1 MKQRFYTYLI
11 VLFSVIC
18 HPLSA
23 ADYYQRHYVILVDQI
38 GSSMSEDPAGLSE
51 IGKMLKNLFLGNDM
65 NNGVDIGKINTT
77 ETYLANLKFNPETDE
92 ISIFKFG
99 FSADGNRL
107 DDSSYGLSR
116 IRKNIS
122 RNADE
127 ITVLTNELIKP
138 VCQFH
143 KSGKELSV
151 FLNNYLDPLFKG
163 NGISPGVN
171 LSSIAFPCVLKKIDS
186 KPAASEYY
194 IIIVSNFKTTGALD
208 NRADYGNI
216 RSAMKA
222 SEGNTLHIENFSKQI
237 WQLNAPFYTSEI
249 MKIQSLKDKN
259 DRSNQL
265 RHIDAVKALCLQLGV
280 KSLQGVSTY
289 ITSNIN
295 LQQESYQSSKF
306 QTGDVSVS
314 FNHNEDVSIDSV
326 KMVVSDFSSNRIIW
340 QSLLSQKDY
349 TRNYNTQSYKFNN
362 REIELSD
369 CSKGDSL
376 TFKYVFYTTI
386 KNDNQTIMPMVFV
399 ADRNVLLT
407 DEVFYPE
414 YTLFEK
420 MALLFFFIA
429 IIALVAFAWVTYNK
443 RGKKALRGVHVKI
456 WHVSNSRFMELKD
469 YHVVDRDCWYMR
481 KGETQRLINIT
492 GNVDVQKMSFARPY
506 QLKVEF
512 KIDDVDSNEDFSFRP
527 EGHENNGENKRK
539 AQWYEVPLNSD
550 GSFEINAIVYQVE
563 GSTTDLENI
572 YNILDMKV
580 TVKARLLLNGEDVV
594 RPKEDEQYYHFIVR
608 PEIANAALWMAF
620 DPGTSGACV
629 AYGIG
634 GNPTDQTNIKIAYNT
649 EKDSSGQEKQ
659 VSIFPS
665 KIKIPDNSS
674 LITNVGD
681 VNITALKEARE
692 YGAEG
697 DFYFGNL
704 AGVYEG
710 RNSFQSIKKLLGYND
725 MHPLLDEH
733 RHEICKLPGRD
744 LALLLVKG
752 LCNHFESYI
761 RTSPDV
767 SDKER
772 SLFIQNGSF
781 APSRAIVAVPNNY
794 TIVKAQDM
802 VDSVKRT
809 GLFKEVHY
817 LYEAEAVMMCYIR
830 NKWDDI
836 TSNPSIY
843 AEEGRFFV
851 VFDMGGATINTT
863 AFTINVITAEN
874 RGSRYIR
881 EIELSTKARVGY
893 NVGGDD
899 IDYAWIR
906 ILYQIPAVVKYLN
919 ENNIDKEEHIKK
931 HRTGI
936 LKFVQKLKLDWM
948 VRLAQ
953 NEPLTD
959 DDIDLLWLDISSDN
973 GLPELGIDLQNEIDE
988 ESAEFL
994 RNEWSSRSVIK
1005 KYVFSAVEN
1014 AVVELLS
1021 TEHAHS
1027 VEIIFSGR
1035 TSLYPGIRQTVT
1047 ETVATMAKKQ
1057 PELKDY
1063 SVWGGFEKANTG
1075 KSIDEVVKTAVAT
1088 GACWYAMFSKFIKL
1102 NHNIVTSTFGYVDM
1116 KHGKSTFIP
1125 LIRRGTELDEHG
1137 NMTSDPDY
1145 RVMTPN
1151 LPNVRILQML
1161 TTKYEYVMNGL
1172 SSANK
1177 ADNDKVKHLVNQLA
1191 HLNNEE
1197 VYGEIK
1203 SIAISVDDK
1212 NNFSYKVIMAGGQP
1226 LTGSGTVNDAD
1237 IKTENSDAYAFSA
1250 MPCSEDETEDTPI
1263 KSESDQYASDKPT
1276 SSQQEQVLGDENFTS
1291 AKHKKSN
1298 SKKHF

>member
-1 MKQRFYTYLI
+1 MKPRLYTYLI
-11 VLFSVIC
+11 IFFSVAC
-18 HPLSA
+18 QSLHA

-194 IIIVSNFKTTGALD
+194 IIIVSNFKTTGDLD

-349 TRNYNTQSYKFNN
+349 TRNDNTQSYKFNN

-386 KNDNQTIMPMVFV
+386 KNGNQTIMPMVFV
-399 ADRNVLLT
+399 ADRNVILT
-407 DEVFYPE
+407 ENVFYPE
-414 YTLFEK
+414 FTLFEK
-420 MALLFFFIA
+420 MALIIIFIA
-429 IIALVAFAWVTYNK
+429 IVVLAILARIAYNK
-443 RGKKALRGVHVKI
+443 RGKSALRGVNVKI

-469 YHVVDRDCWYMR
+469 YHVVDRDCWYIN
-481 KGETQRLINIT
+481 KNEKQRVINVT
-492 GNVDVQKMSFARPY
+492 GFVDMHKPSFARAY
-506 QLKVEF
+506 QLKVEYR
-512 KIDDVDSNEDFSFRP
+512 IDDVDNNEDFSFRP
-527 EGHENNGENKRK
+527 DGNESNGAKK
-539 AQWYEVPLNSD
+539 CKSKWYEVPLNSD
-550 GSFEINAIVYQVE
+550 GSFELNAVAYQEE
-563 GSTTDLENI
+563 GANPDLNSRD
-572 YNILDMKV
+572 NILDMKV
-580 TVKARLLLNGEDVV
+580 SVKATLWKGDECISI
-594 RPKEDEQYYHFIVR
+594 KEDSQLYHFIVR
-608 PEIANAALWMAF
+608 HEIPNPALWMAF
-620 DPGTSGACV
+620 DPGTSGSCI
-629 AYGIG
+629 AYGME
-634 GNPTDQTNIKIAYNT
+634 GNPADMTNIKIAYNKEFDGKKET
-649 EKDSSGQEKQ
+649 Y

-665 KIKIPDNSS
+665 KIKIDDNSS
-674 LITNVGD
+674 IIEKKGQVDITG
-681 VNITALKEARE
+681 LKEAPK
-692 YGAEG
+692 YKADG

-704 AGVYEG
+704 ASVHEG

-725 MHPLLDEH
+725 MHTLLDEK
-733 RHEICKLPGRD
+733 RREICKISGRD

-752 LCNHFESYI
+752 LCNHFEQYI
-761 RTSPDV
+761 RTSEDV
-767 SDKER
+767 TDKER
-772 SLFIQNGSF
+772 AWFVQKGKF
-781 APSRAIVAVPNNY
+781 VPSRAIVAVPNNY

-802 VDSVKRT
+802 VDSIKRT
-809 GLFKEVHY
+809 GIFSEVHY
-817 LYEAEAVMMCYIR
+817 IYEAESVMMCYLR
-830 NKWDDI
+830 NCWSQI
-836 TSNPSIY
+836 TMNPENY
-843 AEEGRFFV
+843 EKRGKAFV
-851 VFDMGGATINTT
+851 VFDMGGATINAT
-863 AFTINVITAEN
+863 AFTMKVIAASYN
-874 RGSRYIR
+874 GSKYIR
-881 EIELSTKARVGY
+881 EIELSTKARVGF

-899 IDYAWIR
+899 IDYAWILL
-906 ILYQIPAVVKYLN
+906 LYQIPAVQKYLK
-919 ENNIDKEEHIKK
+919 ENKIKQSEHIKQ
-931 HRTGI
+931 HRTGL
-936 LKFVQKLKLDWM
+936 LKFVQDLKLNWIGRIAKGGPM
-948 VRLAQ
+948 
-953 NEPLTD
+953 NE
-959 DDIDLLWLDISSDN
+959 DDIAKLWMDISSDT
-973 GLPELGIDLQNEIDE
+973 GLPDFGIKIPTQIDD
-988 ESAEFL
+988 ESSVYL
-994 RNEWSSRSVIK
+994 RKEWTERTFMN
-1005 KYVFSAVEN
+1005 KYIFNAVED
-1014 AVVELLS
+1014 AVTELLANLGV
-1021 TEHAHS
+1021 ED

-1035 TSLYPGIRQTVT
+1035 TTLYPGIRSRVMSTV
-1047 ETVATMAKKQ
+1047 
-1057 PELKDY
+1057 KDKLDMSY
-1063 SVWGGFEKANTG
+1063 SVWDGLEKSDSTKTA
-1075 KSIDEVVKTAVAT
+1075 DELVKTAVAT
-1088 GACWYAMFSKFIKL
+1088 GACWYAMFSNYVRL
-1102 NHNIVTSTFGYVDM
+1102 EHNIIMSTIGYVDM
-1116 KHGKSTFIP
+1116 KNGESTFIP
-1125 LIRRGTELDEHG
+1125 LIRKGEKLDDDFG
-1137 NMTSDPDY
+1137 RVSSDPNHK
-1145 RVMTPN
+1145 VLTPN
-1151 LPNVRILQML
+1151 LPNARILQML
-1161 TTKYEYVMNGL
+1161 TSKHDEVMKGL
-1172 SSANK
+1172 NSTNPQESN
-1177 ADNDKVKHLVNQLA
+1177 KVKHLVNQLV
-1191 HLNNEE
+1191 HL
-1197 VYGEIK
+1197 GAGDIHAAIK
-1203 SIAISVDDK
+1203 GIIVSVDDK
-1212 NNFSYKVIMAGGQP
+1212 NNFKYMINIAGGKC
-1226 LTGSGTVNDAD
+1226 LEGSGAINDSD
-1237 IKTENSDAYAFSA
+1237 IRTENSDAYAFSA
-1250 MPCSEDETEDTPI
+1250 MPCTEDVTTDRPTSFASPVSQTEI
-1263 KSESDQYASDKPT
+1263 NTESTSSEEKSKPT
-1276 SSQQEQVLGDENFTS
+1276 KTN
-1291 AKHKKSN
+1291 
-1298 SKKHF
+1298 HF

>member
-1 MKQRFYTYLI
+1 MKLRFYTYLI
-11 VLFSVIC
+11 ILFSVVC

-38 GSSMSEDPAGLSE
+38 GSSMSEDPAGLAE

-99 FSADGNRL
+99 FTADGNRL

-122 RNADE
+122 GNADE

-151 FLNNYLDPLFKG
+151 FLNSYLDPLFKG

-171 LSSIAFPCVLKKIDS
+171 LSSIAFPCVLKKVDS

-222 SEGNTLHIENFSKQI
+222 SEGNTRHAENFSKQL

-289 ITSNIN
+289 ITSNID
-295 LQQESYQSSKF
+295 LRQKSFQSSNF
-306 QTGDVSVS
+306 QIGDVSIS

-326 KMVVSDFSSNRIIW
+326 KMVVTDFFSKRIIW
-340 QSLLSQKDY
+340 QCLLSQKDY
-349 TRNYNTQSYKFNN
+349 TRYDNTQSYKFDN

-376 TFKYVFYTTI
+376 TFKYVFYATI
-386 KNDNQTIMPMVFV
+386 KNGSQTIMPMVFV

-469 YHVVDRDCWYMR
+469 YHVVDRECWYMR

-527 EGHENNGENKRK
+527 EGHENNGENRRK

-563 GSTTDLENI
+563 GSTPDLENM

-594 RPKEDEQYYHFIVR
+594 QPKEDEQYYHFIVR

-634 GNPTDQTNIKIAYNT
+634 GNPTDQTNIKIAYHT
-649 EKDSSGQEKQ
+649 KIDLSGEKQ
-659 VSIFPS
+659 IPIFPS
-665 KIKIPDNSS
+665 KIKIPDESS
-674 LITNVGD
+674 IIKEKGQIDIVD
-681 VNITALKEARE
+681 MKEAPKYNE
-692 YGAEG
+692 KG
-697 DFYFGNL
+697 DFYFGDL
-704 AGVYEG
+704 AEVHEG

-725 MHPLLDEH
+725 MQPLLDEN
-733 RHEICKLPGRD
+733 RHEICRIPARD

-752 LCNHFESYI
+752 LCNHFENYI
-761 RTSPDV
+761 RTSSDV
-767 SDKER
+767 TDKER
-772 SLFIQNGSF
+772 SLFIQNNEF

-817 LYEAEAVMMCYIR
+817 LYEAEAVMMCYLR
-830 NKWDDI
+830 NNWDDI
-836 TSNPSIY
+836 TIHPDSY
-843 AEEGRFFV
+843 AKEGRFFV

-863 AFTINVITAEN
+863 AFAINVITAEN
-874 RGSRYIR
+874 RNNRYIR

-906 ILYQIPAVVKYLN
+906 ILYQIPAVMEYL
-919 ENNIDKEEHIKK
+919 ENNKLNQEEHIRK

-948 VRLAQ
+948 ERLSQ
-953 NEPLTD
+953 ETPLND
-959 DDIDLLWLDISSDN
+959 EEMRLLWMSISSDN
-973 GLPELGIDLQNEIDE
+973 GLPEFGISLQSKIDE
-988 ESAEFL
+988 KSAEYI
-994 RNEWSSRSVIK
+994 REEWSTRSVMK
-1005 KYVFSAVEN
+1005 KYVFTAVEN
-1014 AVVELLS
+1014 AVTELLS

-1027 VEIIFSGR
+1027 VDLIFSGR

-1047 ETVATMAKKQ
+1047 DTVATLAKQ
-1057 PELKDY
+1057 SDLEGY
-1063 SVWGGFEKANTG
+1063 SVWDGFEKGNTG

-1088 GACWYAMFSKFIKL
+1088 GACWYAMFSKFITLK
-1102 NHNIVTSTFGYVDM
+1102 HNIVTSTFGYVDM

-1125 LIRRGTELDEHG
+1125 LILRGTKLDDHG
-1137 NMTSDPDY
+1137 KKTSDTNH
-1145 RVMTPN
+1145 RILTPN

-1161 TTKYEYVMNGL
+1161 TTKHEEVMKGL
-1172 SSANK
+1172 SSANT

-1191 HLNNEE
+1191 HLTNDE
-1197 VYGEIK
+1197 VDGEIK
-1203 SIAISVDDK
+1203 GIVISVDDK
-1212 NNFSYKVIMAGGQP
+1212 NNFSYQVNVAGGQP

-1250 MPCSEDETEDTPI
+1250 MPCSEDETEDRLTL
-1263 KSESDQYASDKPT
+1263 SDLGQSVSDKPT
-1276 SSQQEQVLGDENFTS
+1276 SSQEVSDEDMYSSNKS
-1291 AKHKKSN
+1291 KKSN
-1298 SKKHF
+1298 GKKHF